1 MPQPPELS
9 ADQRQAALAKAAT
22 ARRARAELKERLKMG
37 SVSLEEVLADA
48 DTDEVVAKIKVLAL
62 LESLPGVGKV
72 GAREL
77 MDRAGISENRRIQGL
92 GGQQRQKLFEE
103 LAKRRGRG

>member
-9 ADQRQAALAKAAT
+9 ADQRQAALAKAAA
-22 ARRARAELKERLKMG
+22 ARRARAEWKEKLKMG
-37 SVSLEEVLADA
+37 SVTLDEVLAQSA
-48 DTDEVVAKIKVLAL
+48 TDEVLAKIKVLAL

-77 MDRAGISENRRIQGL
+77 MDKAGISENRRLQGL
-92 GGQQRQKLFEE
+92 GGQQRQKLFDE
-103 LAKRRGRG
+103 LGRRRGR